1 MSCNCGKSYV
11 QALERIKA
19 RAARQRGKKNPEKEL
34 EKKLRE
40 EENNENGK
48 QEK

>member
-19 RAARQRGKKNPEKEL
+19 RAARQRGKKNSEKEL
-34 EKKLRE
+34 EKKLRKGE
-40 EENNENGK
+40 EIKNEK
-48 QEK
+48 VK

>member
-40 EENNENGK
+40 EEEIKNEK
-48 QEK
+48 EQ